1 MRKLN
6 FKVISVLLV
15 VIIAVL
21 GLSACSDNKEEKEA
35 NVSVNVGEVVAVIDG
50 KDITRDEIG
59 EDLLLAEQDVIS
71 NYIYGEVYKEFFKD
85 VEVTEDELTVHIDMM
100 KAQVGEDQWDMY
112 LAYYGGG
119 NEENFREQMIS
130 SLKQEK
136 RIKEKS
142 NSITL
147 TDSEIKEAYDAN
159 PGGFDFVV
167 MDAIYLGTEEELSKA
182 TDLVKSGKSIEEIS
196 TELDIEISKDA
207 HTNHTSDIK
216 WSKDLYEATVG
227 EVLYTTVDSGNY
239 VVGKITAKNEG
250 LTNSEVKTL
259 IEEDLK
265 YNKAFSEVEKEYIE
279 FMKTK
284 KVTIMGKDFPLYE
297 EEEEVV
303 TE

>member
-182 TDLVKSGKSIEEIS
+182 TDLVKSGKSLEEIS

>member
-239 VVGKITAKNEG
+239 VVGKITSKSEG

>member
-1 MRKLN
+1 M
-6 FKVISVLLV
+6 LLV

-21 GLSACSDNKEEKEA
+21 GLSACSDT
-35 NVSVNVGEVVAVIDG
+35 NVGEVVAVMDG
-50 KDITRDEIG
+50 KDITRDEVG
-59 EDLLLAEQDVIS
+59 EDLLVAEQDVIS
-71 NYIYGEVYKEFFKD
+71 NYIYGLAYKEFFKD
-85 VEVTEDELTVHIDMM
+85 IEVTESEIEVQIKMM
-100 KAQVGEDQWDMY
+100 KAQVGEEQWPMY
-112 LAYYGGG
+112 LTYYGGG
-119 NEENFREQMIS
+119 DEESFKEQMAT

-136 RIKEKS
+136 AIKNKATK
-142 NSITL
+142 ITL
-147 TDSEIKEAYDAN
+147 TDNEIKEAYDAN

-216 WSKDLYEATVG
+216 WSKDLYEAKVG
-227 EVLYTTVDSGNY
+227 ETLYTTTDSGNF
-239 VVGKITAKNEG
+239 VVGKITSKNEG
-250 LTNSEVKTL
+250 LSNSEVKTL

-265 YNKAFSEVEKEYIE
+265 YNKAFEETEKEYIE
-279 FMKTK
+279 FLKSK
-284 KVTIMGKDFPLYE
+284 KVTIMGKDFPLYQ

>member
-1 MRKLN
+1 MKKFSLKL
-6 FKVISVLLV
+6 ISVLLV
-15 VIIAVL
+15 MIFAVI
-21 GLSACSDNKEEKEA
+21 GLSACSDKKNEVGTK
-35 NVSVNVGEVVAVIDG
+35 VSVNTGEVVAVIDG
-50 KDITRDEIG
+50 KDITRDEVG

-100 KAQVGEDQWDMY
+100 KAQVGEDQWEMY

-119 NEENFREQMIS
+119 NEEAFREQMIS

-147 TDSEIKEAYDAN
+147 TDTEIKEAYDAN

-167 MDAIYLGTEEELSKA
+167 MDAVYLGTEEELSKA
-182 TDLVKSGKSIEEIS
+182 ADLVKAGKTVEEIS
-196 TELDIEISKDA
+196 KELNIEVSKDA
-207 HTNHTSDIK
+207 HTNHVSEIK
-216 WSKDLYEATVG
+216 WSKDLYEAHIG
-227 EVLYTTVDSGNY
+227 ETLYTTIDSGNY

-250 LTNSEVKTL
+250 LTNLEVKSL

-265 YNKAFSEVEKEYIE
+265 YKKAFSEVEKEYIE
-279 FMKTK
+279 FMKAK
-284 KVTIMGKDFPLYE
+284 KVTIMGKEFPLYE

-303 TE
+303 AE